1 MISIDAINRIRRD
14 RTHTEAD
21 YRTFAEARLLQRRLR
36 AAVRR
41 TDLGRGERQSLYRR
55 LQRQRAQGFG
65 PDLRWWIAD
74 YREYITT
81 QCRWSA
87 RYV

>member
-1 MISIDAINRIRRD
+1 MISIDALNRIRRD

-21 YRTFAEARLLQRRLR
+21 LLTFAEARLLQRRLR
-36 AAVRR
+36 AAARR
-41 TDLGRGERQSLYRR
+41 KALTRSELSNYASR

-65 PDLRWWIAD
+65 PDLRWWLAD
-74 YREYITT
+74 YRNYITT

-87 RYV
+87 R

>member
-36 AAVRR
+36 AATRR
-41 TDLGRGERQSLYRR
+41 KDLTASRTRTLGNR

-74 YREYITT
+74 YRNTIDLD
-81 QCRWSA
+81 CRWSA
-87 RYV
+87 R

>member
-1 MISIDAINRIRRD
+1 MFTNAALNRIRRE
-14 RTHTEAD
+14 RLHSEAD
-21 YRTFAEARLLQRRLR
+21 YLTFAEARLLQRRLR

-41 TDLGRGERQSLYRR
+41 TDLGRSERANLSRR

-65 PDLRWWIAD
+65 PDLRWWVAD

-87 RYV
+87 R